1 MQNTSLL
8 LGYEMNLLKGALLT
22 VELALG
28 GLVISLVL
36 GVLLC
41 LARLSKIT
49 PLRWFAKTYI
59 TLLRGIPDLVQ
70 LFLFYYGAEW
80 LVNYF
85 ASQLGWG
92 RVEFNPF
99 ITGTMIIGLM
109 FGAYMA
115 ETLRGGIN
123 AIPKGQIE
131 AARAYGLSGFTLFW
145 RITRPLM
152 LRYALPSLGNNWL
165 VLLKTT
171 ALVSLIG
178 LHDLVGLANLAAKSK
193 HAPFLF
199 YSAAALGFLILTTL
213 SLLVLNWLKRRYSLG
228 FAPRSM

>member
-70 LFLFYYGAEW
+70 LFLFLLRRGVASELFCITIGVGA
-80 LVNYF
+80 
-85 ASQLGWG
+85 G
-92 RVEFNPF
+92 
-99 ITGTMIIGLM
+99 
-109 FGAYMA
+109 
-115 ETLRGGIN
+115 
-123 AIPKGQIE
+123 
-131 AARAYGLSGFTLFW
+131 
-145 RITRPLM
+145 
-152 LRYALPSLGNNWL
+152 
-165 VLLKTT
+165 
-171 ALVSLIG
+171 
-178 LHDLVGLANLAAKSK
+178 
-193 HAPFLF
+193 
-199 YSAAALGFLILTTL
+199 
-213 SLLVLNWLKRRYSLG
+213 
-228 FAPRSM
+228 